1 MALIDIVIPM
11 YNSEKYIDGL
21 LQTLEA
27 QTFRDFCAVFVDD
40 GSKDDTY
47 QVLCQKLEGVSFAH
61 QVIHQENK
69 GLPGARNAGIRGS
82 SSPWIVFVDSDDGL
96 DSHYVE
102 FLYRAVTES
111 GCNAAACGYQIV
123 ESEADVKALSKEAY
137 ACRVLSSPEAMAE
150 YYKNWFGAWALI
162 LNRQWL
168 AQEELLFDEVCTYLE
183 DVPFNTQVLAH
194 AERFAMMDAPVYL
207 YYQRPGSLMHTPK
220 LEKYQIALDGFFR
233 MEEKLRA
240 MDNESARVFFTVGRA
255 RYYLAT
261 LRKAAVTMPYGLFR
275 QLCQM
280 VPLREEKAQF
290 GTLQTKQKLAAQLY
304 LISRRLFHLAMRM
317 TTK

>member
-47 QVLCQKLEGVSFAH
+47 HVLCRKLEGVSFAH

-69 GLPGARNAGIRGS
+69 GLPGARNAGVQGS
-82 SSPWIVFVDSDDGL
+82 ASPWIVFMDSDDGL

-111 GCNAAACGYQIV
+111 GCNVAACGYQIV
-123 ESEADVKALSKEAY
+123 ESEADVRLVTEEEY
-137 ACRVLSSPEAMAE
+137 TCRVLSCPEVMAE

-168 AQEELLFDEVCTYLE
+168 DREGLLFDEVCTYLE
-183 DVPFNTQVLAH
+183 DVPFITQVLVH
-194 AERFAMMDAPVYL
+194 ADRAVLMDAPVYL

-220 LEKYQIALDGFFR
+220 LEKYQIALEGFFR
-233 MEEKLRA
+233 MEEKLRT
-240 MDNESARVFFTVGRA
+240 MDNEGAQVFLTLGRA

-261 LRKAAVTMPYGLFR
+261 LRKAAVLMPYEQFR
-275 QLCQM
+275 QLCKM
-280 VPLREEKAQF
+280 VPLEEEKEQF
-290 GTLQTKQKLAAQLY
+290 GNLQTKQKLAAQLY
-304 LISRRLFHLAMRM
+304 LVSKRLFHLAMRL

>member
-1 MALIDIVIPM
+1 MALIDVVIPM
-11 YNSEKYIDGL
+11 YNSERYIDGL
-21 LQTLEA
+21 LQTLQA

-47 QVLCQKLEGVSFAH
+47 KVLCEKLKSVDFAY

-82 SSPWIVFVDSDDGL
+82 SSPWVVFVDSDDGL
-96 DSHYVE
+96 DAHYLE
-102 FLYRAVTES
+102 FLHRAVTETACS
-111 GCNAAACGYQIV
+111 VAACGYQIV
-123 ESEADVKALSKEAY
+123 ESEADVRAVSQAEY
-137 ACRVLSSPEAMAE
+137 SCRALSSPEVIRE

-168 AQEELLFDEVCTYLE
+168 EQEGLLFDEVCTYLE
-183 DVPFNTQVLAH
+183 DVPFITQVLVH
-194 AERFAMMDAPVYL
+194 AGRTALMDAPVYL

-220 LEKYQIALDGFFR
+220 IEKYQIALDGFFR
-233 MEEKLRA
+233 MEQKLRA
-240 MDNESARVFFTVGRA
+240 IDNEGARVFFTVGRA

-261 LRKAAVTMPYGLFR
+261 LRKAAVLMPYGQFKE
-275 QLCQM
+275 LCRR
-280 VPLREEKAQF
+280 VPLEKEKQQF
-290 GTLQTKQKLAAQLY
+290 GKLQTKQKLAAQLY
-304 LISRRLFHLAMRM
+304 LVSKRLFHLAMRM